1 MGERTGQ
8 GRVLVV
14 ADRDEIR
21 TPISRALSA
30 GGYQVDAVSSLTT
43 TKSMDPA
50 GYDVV
55 LVETKLGSARS
66 VPRPAPSA
74 SADAGTAAVWQLLEI
89 VRRLRVREHG
99 ALAGLLHDDPIQE
112 LAVAALEVS
121 LARRTKDASEGKR
134 FDMLEQ
140 RVDAAGRSLR
150 CLLDELCSFPYAESS
165 LAVALERRTAWLLAA
180 PLIVDA
186 GDGASGLLAS
196 EVSVVADIVELILLG
211 TARAEVSGRALA
223 SVRASEDLI
232 FLELNLIMTAGTH
245 QPFGD
250 QPAVGAWLD
259 SLPAATRIR
268 TDTKLRGRRLRTRV
282 QLPRQPHSPRSLG
295 RRPVGPSSIR
305 PSARRR

>member
-1 MGERTGQ
+1 MGERTGHA
-8 GRVLVV
+8 RVLVV

-30 GGYQVDAVSSLTT
+30 DGYQVDAVSSLTT
-43 TKSMDPA
+43 TKPTDPA

-55 LVETKLGSARS
+55 LVEAKLGSDGS
-66 VPRPAPSA
+66 VPRPDASA

-89 VRRLRVREHG
+89 VRGLRAREHG
-99 ALAGLLHDDPIQE
+99 ALADLLHDDPIQE

-121 LARRTKDASEGKR
+121 LARRTKEASEGKR

-211 TARAEVSGRALA
+211 TARAEESGRALA
-223 SVRASEDLI
+223 SVRANEDLI
-232 FLELNLIMTAGTH
+232 FLELNLSVTADTH

-250 QPAVGAWLD
+250 QATVRAWLD
-259 SLPAATRIR
+259 GLSAAMRIR
-268 TDTKLRGRRLRTRV
+268 TDTELRGRRLRTRV
-282 QLPRQPHSPRSLG
+282 QLPRQPIPPNH
-295 RRPVGPSSIR
+295 
-305 PSARRR
+305 